1 MDDQERVAIQNV
13 VKGRQPKLIQL
24 EAKNSGDGED
34 GATGVSFTKLASP
47 SKASTTK
54 KRKCPDCDF
63 TYVLQIQ
70 MNRHALV
77 CSKKKATESPK
88 IKKWKIKIRG
98 DLQEK
103 SPKSP
108 VSISDGKIKKQK
120 KSAYVEPGKGHPC
133 KECGKEF
140 RSEANMLRHCSRNCN
155 PNNPAAVAVIEK
167 RRA

>member
-24 EAKNSGDGED
+24 EAKNSGVGEATQD
-34 GATGVSFTKLASP
+34 GASKTATSASVTKLASP
-47 SKASTTK
+47 SKDPK

-70 MNRHALV
+70 LNRHALV

-88 IKKWKIKIRG
+88 IKKWKIKVRG

-108 VSISDGKIKKQK
+108 VRLPNGNIKKAK
-120 KSAYVEPGKGHPC
+120 KIC
-133 KECGKEF
+133 LCGAWQGTSMQGVREGVQI
-140 RSEANMLRHCSRNCN
+140 R
-155 PNNPAAVAVIEK
+155 
-167 RRA
+167 